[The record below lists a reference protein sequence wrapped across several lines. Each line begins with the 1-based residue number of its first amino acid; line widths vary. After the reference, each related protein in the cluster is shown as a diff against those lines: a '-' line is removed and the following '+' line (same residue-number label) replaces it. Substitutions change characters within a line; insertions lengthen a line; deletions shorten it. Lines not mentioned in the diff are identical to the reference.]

1 MKHHRKYLGSVA
13 VTVLACALL
22 SGSAQ
27 AVPAPSLVTPESPD
41 PPNPAISQVQASGS
55 TAPEP
60 VFLAMVVGGKPA
72 LRGPAS
78 ELSVV
83 RRVSQD
89 GTQMESDVSVSDN
102 AGAKRSKAKY
112 VVSGLVLAAMA
123 VPIAL
128 HHSGDASAQAVTV
141 QTNPAPTAEES
152 GVLDDAPAEGGGE
165 GGVGD
170 TPDSGGSSDYETSEE
185 GGSLGGDAEPSGL
198 PEPGT
203 VPLVGAGILALYA
216 LRRRNW

>member
-1 MKHHRKYLGSVA
+1 MKHHRKHLGSVA
-13 VTVLACALL
+13 ATVLACALL

-27 AVPAPSLVTPESPD
+27 AVPAPSLVTPDSPD
-41 PPNPAISQVQASGS
+41 PPNPAVSQAQAGGS

-123 VPIAL
+123 IPIAL

-141 QTNPAPTAEES
+141 QTNPAPTGEES
-152 GVLDDAPAEGGGE
+152 GVLDDAPAGGGDEGGA
-165 GGVGD
+165 GD
-170 TPDSGGSSDYETSEE
+170 TAGGSGDLETSDE